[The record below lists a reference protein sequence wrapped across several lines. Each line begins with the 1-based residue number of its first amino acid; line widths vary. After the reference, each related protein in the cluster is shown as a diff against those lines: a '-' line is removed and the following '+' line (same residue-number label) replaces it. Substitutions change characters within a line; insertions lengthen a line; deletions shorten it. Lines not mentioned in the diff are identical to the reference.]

1 MARFHAR
8 KSICGLPGRLTEY
21 ISDYY
26 SGAVKEKT
34 IRKRRLSTS
43 DRISHTEKLKKN
55 KLLGKEIG
63 IKKHSKQ
70 TK

>member
-34 IRKRRLSTS
+34 IRK
-43 DRISHTEKLKKN
+43 KK
-55 KLLGKEIG
+55 I
-63 IKKHSKQ
+63 IDQ
-70 TK
+70 